1 VAAKAFLVAGAVN
14 GALAVIA
21 GAYVAHGAGLAPG
34 SAAFHAAET
43 AARYHMWHALA
54 LVLVA
59 LLCRNAQAAGA
70 PSHAL
75 RVAGGAFL
83 AGIVLFSGGLYLR
96 ELCGTVALAVVVPV
110 GGLLFIAGWLALVWH
125 AFRRGA

>member
-1 VAAKAFLVAGAVN
+1 MAGKAFLVAGAVN

-21 GAYVAHGAGLAPG
+21 GAFVAHGAGLAPG
-34 SAAFHAAET
+34 SAGFHAAET
-43 AARYHMWHALA
+43 AVRYHMWHALA

-59 LLCRNAQAAGA
+59 LLCRNAQAPGA
-70 PSHAL
+70 PSRAL
-75 RVAGGAFL
+75 WVAGGGFL

-96 ELCGTVALAVVVPV
+96 ELGGSEALAFAVPV

-125 AFRRGA
+125 ALRHGA